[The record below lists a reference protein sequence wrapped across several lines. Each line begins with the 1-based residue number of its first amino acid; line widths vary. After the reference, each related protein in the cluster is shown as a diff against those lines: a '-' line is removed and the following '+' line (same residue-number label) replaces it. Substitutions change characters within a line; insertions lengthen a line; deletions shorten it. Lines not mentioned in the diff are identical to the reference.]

1 MLHGKSASGETSV
14 AAAVLKSPQLC
25 NNSFIEVNDFIFYTD
40 DIIVKWTN
48 CLTQENTL
56 KIRKLLSIISV
67 LFVFGQMAAFAEQDN
82 KFSDAS
88 VSIKYHNRT
97 LFYPGNSED
106 SPIMV
111 HITIK
116 NNGSETLRFKLAD
129 DRSFS
134 LDFNAYTVK
143 NSRLEQTENI
153 IEKRT
158 TNQTVYFR
166 ELALEQ
172 GEEYSFVENVKNFL
186 KIEEP
191 SVYYLELFFYPE
203 LYKSKYLT
211 LKSNRLTLEVRP
223 SPSAASSNFV
233 PVKNESVELLKPQD
247 ISPDKV
253 VEQTIIARQKS
264 LWDQYFLYM
273 DVESLI
279 QRNPSLK
286 KKYISVSAE
295 ERSRMVQ
302 SFKGDLMQSRIENDI
317 VAVPESFQIEKTT
330 YSPTEGS
337 VTVIEWFKYPNF
349 SEKKRYTYKV
359 WQREGIWKIYDYT
372 VVNLGTE

>member
-1 MLHGKSASGETSV
+1 M
-14 AAAVLKSPQLC
+14 
-25 NNSFIEVNDFIFYTD
+25 
-40 DIIVKWTN
+40 
-48 CLTQENTL
+48 

-67 LFVFGQMAAFAEQDN
+67 LFVFGQMAAFAEEAAAPDY
-82 KFSDAS
+82 STAS
-88 VSIKYHNRT
+88 VSIKYYNRT
-97 LFYPGNSED
+97 VYYPGSADEA
-106 SPIMV
+106 PIFV

-134 LDFNAYTVK
+134 MDFNAYTVK
-143 NSRLEQTENI
+143 NNRLEQTQTI

-172 GEEYSFVENVKNFL
+172 GEEYSFVENVKNFI
-186 KIEEP
+186 KVEEP

-233 PVKNESVELLKPQD
+233 AVKNETVELLKPMD

-273 DVESLI
+273 DVESLL

-286 KKYISVSAE
+286 KKYITVSAE
-295 ERSRMVQ
+295 ERSRMLQ

-359 WQREGIWKIYDYT
+359 KQNEGVWKIYDYT

>member
-1 MLHGKSASGETSV
+1 M
-14 AAAVLKSPQLC
+14 
-25 NNSFIEVNDFIFYTD
+25 
-40 DIIVKWTN
+40 
-48 CLTQENTL
+48 

-67 LFVFGQMAAFAEQDN
+67 FFVFGQIAAFAENERTAPDYSN
-82 KFSDAS
+82 AS
-88 VSIKYHNRT
+88 VSIKYYNRT
-97 LFYPGNSED
+97 VYYPGNADEA
-106 SPIMV
+106 PVFV

-116 NNGSETLRFKLAD
+116 NNGTETLRFKLAD

-134 LDFNAYTVK
+134 MDFNAYTVK

-172 GEEYSFVENVKNFL
+172 GEEYSFVENVKQFL

-203 LYKSKYLT
+203 LYKSKYIT
-211 LKSNRLTLEVRP
+211 LKSNRLTLEIRP

-233 PVKNESVELLKPQD
+233 AVRNETVELLKPMD

-273 DVESLI
+273 DIEAML
-279 QRNPSLK
+279 QRNPALK
-286 KKYISVSAE
+286 KRFASVSAD
-295 ERSRMVQ
+295 ERVRMIQ
-302 SFKGDLMQSRIENDI
+302 SYKSDLMQSRIENDI
-317 VAVPESFQIEKTT
+317 IAVPEAFQIEKTS
-330 YSPTEGS
+330 YSPTEGT

-359 WQREGIWKIYDYT
+359 RQREGYWQIYDYN

>member
-67 LFVFGQMAAFAEQDN
+67 LFVFGQMAAFAQQDN
-82 KFSDAS
+82 KFTDAS

-143 NSRLEQTENI
+143 NSRLEQTEKL
-153 IEKRT
+153 IENRT
-158 TNQTVYFR
+158 TSQIVYFR
-166 ELALEQ
+166 EIALEQ
-172 GEEYSFVENVKNFL
+172 GEEYSFVENVKDFL
-186 KIEEP
+186 KIEE
-191 SVYYLELFFYPE
+191 SAVYYLELFFYPE
-203 LYKSKYLT
+203 LYKSNYIS
-211 LKSNRLTLEVRP
+211 LKSNRLTLEIRP
-223 SPSAASSNFV
+223 SPAVASSTYI
-233 PVKNESVELLKPQD
+233 PVKTETVEILKPMD

-273 DVESLI
+273 DIEAML
-279 QRNPSLK
+279 QRNPALK
-286 KKYISVSAE
+286 KRFASVSAD
-295 ERSRMVQ
+295 ERVRMIQ
-302 SFKGDLMQSRIENDI
+302 SYKSDLMQSRIENDI
-317 VAVPESFQIEKTT
+317 IAVPEAFQIEKTS
-330 YSPTEGS
+330 YSPTEGT

-359 WQREGIWKIYDYT
+359 RQREGYWQIYDYN

>member
-1 MLHGKSASGETSV
+1 MK
-14 AAAVLKSPQLC
+14 
-25 NNSFIEVNDFIFYTD
+25 F
-40 DIIVKWTN
+40 
-48 CLTQENTL
+48 
-56 KIRKLLSIISV
+56 RKLYSIIAV
-67 LFVFGQMAAFAEQDN
+67 LFVFGQMAAFAEDTTVDYSN
-82 KFSDAS
+82 AS
-88 VSIKYHNRT
+88 VSIKYYNRT
-97 LFYPGNSED
+97 VYYPGTADEA
-106 SPIMV
+106 PVFV
-111 HITIK
+111 HVTIK
-116 NNGSETLRFKLAD
+116 NDGAETLRFKLAD

-134 LDFNAYTVK
+134 MDFNAYTVK
-143 NSRLEQTENI
+143 NARLDQTENI

-166 ELALEQ
+166 EIALEQ

-233 PVKNESVELLKPQD
+233 AVKNESVELLKPLD

-302 SFKGDLMQSRIENDI
+302 SFKGDLMQARIENDI

>member
-1 MLHGKSASGETSV
+1 M
-14 AAAVLKSPQLC
+14 
-25 NNSFIEVNDFIFYTD
+25 
-40 DIIVKWTN
+40 
-48 CLTQENTL
+48 

-67 LFVFGQMAAFAEQDN
+67 LFVFGQIAIFAEDEAAVPDYSN
-82 KFSDAS
+82 AS
-88 VSIKYHNRT
+88 VSIKYYNRSVY
-97 LFYPGNSED
+97 YPGNADE
-106 SPIMV
+106 SPVFV

-116 NNGSETLRFKLAD
+116 NNGAETLRFKLAD

-134 LDFNAYTVK
+134 MDFNAYTVK
-143 NSRLEQTENI
+143 NSRLEQTSNI

-172 GEEYSFVENVKNFL
+172 GEEYSFVENVKDFL

-233 PVKNESVELLKPQD
+233 AVRNESIEILKPQD

-273 DVESLI
+273 DIESLI

>member
-1 MLHGKSASGETSV
+1 M
-14 AAAVLKSPQLC
+14 
-25 NNSFIEVNDFIFYTD
+25 
-40 DIIVKWTN
+40 
-48 CLTQENTL
+48 
-56 KIRKLLSIISV
+56 KIRKLLTIISV
-67 LFVFGQMAAFAEQDN
+67 LFVFGQMSIFAEDN
-82 KFSDAS
+82 VVDYSNAS
-88 VSIKYHNRT
+88 VSIKYYNRT
-97 LFYPGNSED
+97 VYYPGNADEA
-106 SPIMV
+106 PIFV

-134 LDFNAYTVK
+134 MDFNAYTVK
-143 NSRLEQTENI
+143 NSRLEQTESI

-166 ELALEQ
+166 ELALEH
-172 GEEYSFVENVKNFL
+172 GEEYSFVENVKNFI
-186 KIEEP
+186 KVEEP

-233 PVKNESVELLKPQD
+233 AVKNETVELLKPMD

-273 DVESLI
+273 DVESLL

-286 KKYISVSAE
+286 KIYISVSAE

>member
-1 MLHGKSASGETSV
+1 MK
-14 AAAVLKSPQLC
+14 
-25 NNSFIEVNDFIFYTD
+25 F
-40 DIIVKWTN
+40 
-48 CLTQENTL
+48 
-56 KIRKLLSIISV
+56 RKLYSIIAV
-67 LFVFGQMAAFAEQDN
+67 LFVFGQMAAFAEDTTVDYSN
-82 KFSDAS
+82 AS
-88 VSIKYHNRT
+88 VSIKYYNRT
-97 LFYPGNSED
+97 VYYPGTADEA
-106 SPIMV
+106 PVFV
-111 HITIK
+111 HVTIK
-116 NNGSETLRFKLAD
+116 NDGAETLRFKLAD

-134 LDFNAYTVK
+134 MDFNAYTVK
-143 NSRLEQTENI
+143 NARLEQTENI

-166 ELALEQ
+166 EIALEQ

-233 PVKNESVELLKPQD
+233 AVKNESVELLKPLD

-286 KKYISVSAE
+286 KKYIAGSAE
-295 ERSRMVQ
+295 ERQRMIQ
-302 SFKGDLMQSRIENDI
+302 SFKGDLMQARIENDI

-349 SEKKRYTYKV
+349 SEKKRYTYKI

>member
-1 MLHGKSASGETSV
+1 MK
-14 AAAVLKSPQLC
+14 
-25 NNSFIEVNDFIFYTD
+25 F
-40 DIIVKWTN
+40 
-48 CLTQENTL
+48 
-56 KIRKLLSIISV
+56 RKLFSIISI
-67 LFVFGQMAAFAEQDN
+67 LFVFGQMAVFAEDN
-82 KFSDAS
+82 SFDYKNAQ
-88 VSIKYHNRT
+88 VSIKYYNRSVY
-97 LFYPGNSED
+97 YPGNADEA
-106 SPIMV
+106 PVFV

-116 NNGSETLRFKLAD
+116 NNGAETLRFKLAD

-134 LDFNAYTVK
+134 MDFNAYTVK
-143 NSRLEQTENI
+143 NLRLEQTENI

-191 SVYYLELFFYPE
+191 SVYYLELLFYPE
-203 LYKSKYLT
+203 LYKSKYIT

-223 SPSAASSNFV
+223 SPSAASSNFI

-273 DVESLI
+273 DVEALI

-295 ERSRMVQ
+295 ERSRMLQ
-302 SFKGDLMQSRIENDI
+302 SFKGDLMQARIENDI

-359 WQREGIWKIYDYT
+359 QQREGIWKIYDYN

>member
-1 MLHGKSASGETSV
+1 M
-14 AAAVLKSPQLC
+14 
-25 NNSFIEVNDFIFYTD
+25 
-40 DIIVKWTN
+40 
-48 CLTQENTL
+48 

-67 LFVFGQMAAFAEQDN
+67 LFVFGQMAAFAEDERAGQDYSN
-82 KFSDAS
+82 AS
-88 VSIKYHNRT
+88 VSIKYYNRT
-97 LFYPGNSED
+97 VYYPGPADET
-106 SPIMV
+106 PVFV

-116 NNGSETLRFKLAD
+116 NNGSDTLRFKLAD

-134 LDFNAYTVK
+134 MDFNAYTVK
-143 NSRLEQTENI
+143 NSRLEQTSNI

-223 SPSAASSNFV
+223 SPAAASSNFV
-233 PVKNESVELLKPQD
+233 AVKNESVEILKPLD

-253 VEQTIIARQKS
+253 VA
-264 LWDQYFLYM
+264 FLLEPFNELPDLRGIDLKTVAAFAERAFCDHASEADGGGCLLVEDLSEFGGVGERGRYVVG
-273 DVESLI
+273 DVEGHEGAVERGVFGGDEDAVHPEELFEAFLGECALGETEVVPGKARDPLI
-279 QRNPSLK
+279 ALDFAVF
-286 KKYISVSAE
+286 VSD
-295 ERSRMVQ
+295 
-302 SFKGDLMQSRIENDI
+302 G
-317 VAVPESFQIEKTT
+317 
-330 YSPTEGS
+330 
-337 VTVIEWFKYPNF
+337 
-349 SEKKRYTYKV
+349 
-359 WQREGIWKIYDYT
+359 
-372 VVNLGTE
+372 VNR

>member
-1 MLHGKSASGETSV
+1 MK
-14 AAAVLKSPQLC
+14 
-25 NNSFIEVNDFIFYTD
+25 F
-40 DIIVKWTN
+40 
-48 CLTQENTL
+48 
-56 KIRKLLSIISV
+56 RKLYSIIAV
-67 LFVFGQMAAFAEQDN
+67 LFVFGQMAVFAEENTVDYSN
-82 KFSDAS
+82 AS
-88 VSIKYHNRT
+88 VSIKYYNRT
-97 LFYPGNSED
+97 VYYPGSADEA
-106 SPIMV
+106 PVFV
-111 HITIK
+111 HVTIK
-116 NNGSETLRFKLAD
+116 NDGAETLRFKLAD

-134 LDFNAYTVK
+134 MDFNAYTVK
-143 NSRLEQTENI
+143 NARLEQTENI

-166 ELALEQ
+166 EIALEQ

-223 SPSAASSNFV
+223 SPAAVSSNFV
-233 PVKNESVELLKPQD
+233 AVKNESVELLKPLD

-286 KKYISVSAE
+286 KKYISGSAE
-295 ERSRMVQ
+295 ERQRMIQ

-349 SEKKRYTYKV
+349 SEKKRYTYKI